1 MKPSIREK
9 VDEIAHLM
17 DQLRAAAVSAIE
29 EIDTA
34 SERQEEM
41 QKEQWR
47 QRKELATLTRSADE
61 IAGLQDQNS
70 RLRTH
75 VEELRNSL
83 QTLLANV
90 KSLRNEFRP

>member
-9 VDEIAHLM
+9 VDEITLLM
-17 DQLRAAAVSAIE
+17 DQLRSAAVTAVE
-29 EIDTA
+29 EIDAA
-34 SERQEEM
+34 SERHEEM

-61 IAGLQDQNS
+61 ISGLQDQNS
-70 RLRTH
+70 RLRTQ
-75 VEELRNSL
+75 VEELRDSL
-83 QTLLANV
+83 QALLANV

>member
-9 VDEIAHLM
+9 VDEITLLM
-17 DQLRAAAVSAIE
+17 DQLRAAAVSAVE
-29 EIDTA
+29 ELDAA
-34 SERQEEM
+34 SERHEEM

-61 IAGLQDQNS
+61 ISGLQDQNA

-75 VEELRNSL
+75 VDKLRDSL
-83 QTLLANV
+83 QALLANV